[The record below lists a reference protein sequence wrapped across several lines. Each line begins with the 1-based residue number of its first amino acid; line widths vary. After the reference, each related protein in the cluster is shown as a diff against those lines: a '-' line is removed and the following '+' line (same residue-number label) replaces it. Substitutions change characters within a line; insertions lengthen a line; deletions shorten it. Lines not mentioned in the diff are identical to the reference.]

1 MEVILNEDVQKLGKA
16 GTIVKVKDG
25 FARNFLI
32 PNGLAVP
39 ATSVSLRRLQQEQ
52 QRKQSQI
59 ENLKKEAE
67 ELKDKL
73 AQVSLTIASL
83 TQEDENLYGGI
94 TAQDISAALKEESF
108 DIDKSQIILSKPIKS
123 LGIYEVPVKLHPEIT
138 ANLKVWVVKK

>member
-1 MEVILNEDVQKLGKA
+1 MNEDVQKLGKA

-39 ATSVSLRRLQQEQ
+39 ANSANLRRLQQEQ

-73 AQVSLTIASL
+73 TQLSLTIASL

-138 ANLKVWVVKK
+138 VNLKVWVVKK

>member
-39 ATSVSLRRLQQEQ
+39 ANSANLRRLQQEQ

-73 AQVSLTIASL
+73 TQLSLTIASL

-138 ANLKVWVVKK
+138 VNLKVWVVKK

>member
-1 MEVILNEDVQKLGKA
+1 MEIILNEDVQKLGKA

-32 PNGLAVP
+32 PNGLAVL
-39 ATSVSLRRLQQEQ
+39 ATAASLKRLQQEQ

-59 ENLKKEAE
+59 ESLKKEAE
-67 ELKDKL
+67 ELKDRL

-108 DIDKSQIILSKPIKS
+108 DIDKNQIILSKPIKS
-123 LGIYEVPVKLHPEIT
+123 LGIYEVPVKLHPEVT